1 MPFENPTHLSRSIAI
16 VGGGISGMA
25 AAHLLARYHRV
36 TLFEAG
42 PRLGGHARTVIAGK
56 NGDQPVDTG
65 FIVYNNVNYPNLVA
79 LFQELNVPVVKSDMS
94 FGASINGG
102 ALEFSL
108 SSLKGVFA
116 QKRNLFNPSY
126 LQMLRDIVYFNK
138 HGAAAA
144 SDPTLTIGDYLEK
157 LNTGAWFCD
166 YYILPLS
173 GAIWSTPVQGILD
186 FPAQAMINFFQNHNL
201 MQVSGQHQWYT
212 ISGGSIE
219 YVKRLSNALQKAG
232 VEIRLSCPIKAVR
245 RTDAGA
251 QMRALGGT
259 WEAFDDVIFA
269 THADDSLAL
278 LQDKSSAE
286 AAALSAVRYQT
297 NDIVLHADARLMPKR
312 KAAWSSWVYCQPEGQ
327 RPERIDLTYWMNNL
341 QAIPQEDPLFVT
353 LNPNQP
359 IDDALIYD
367 ISSFRHP
374 VYDMAAL
381 EAQGK
386 VRAMNGARNTWF
398 CGAWMRHGFH
408 EDGFA
413 SALEVAQ
420 HLLARHSVAL

>member
-1 MPFENPTHLSRSIAI
+1 
-16 VGGGISGMA
+16 
-25 AAHLLARYHRV
+25 
-36 TLFEAG
+36 
-42 PRLGGHARTVIAGK
+42 
-56 NGDQPVDTG
+56 
-65 FIVYNNVNYPNLVA
+65 
-79 LFQELNVPVVKSDMS
+79 
-94 FGASINGG
+94 
-102 ALEFSL
+102 
-108 SSLKGVFA
+108 
-116 QKRNLFNPSY
+116 
-126 LQMLRDIVYFNK
+126 ML
-138 HGAAAA
+138 
-144 SDPTLTIGDYLEK
+144 
-157 LNTGAWFCD
+157 
-166 YYILPLS
+166 
-173 GAIWSTPVQGILD
+173 
-186 FPAQAMINFFQNHNL
+186 
-201 MQVSGQHQWYT
+201 
-212 ISGGSIE
+212 
-219 YVKRLSNALQKAG
+219 
-232 VEIRLSCPIKAVR
+232 
-245 RTDAGA
+245 
-251 QMRALGGT
+251 ALGGT

-374 VYDMAAL
+374 VYDLAAL